1 MAALYNITLWLGIF
15 SAILFSLLVF
25 FYGKGDA
32 MGGGG
37 NVRTTFKGKAGFD
50 DIVSKMTLV
59 LGVSFMALMV
69 LINIFGTAAARQL
82 HK

>member
-1 MAALYNITLWLGIF
+1 MHTAYTLVLWLGIVC
-15 SAILFSLLVF
+15 AILFTMLVF

-32 MGGGG
+32 MGGGS

-50 DIVSKMTLV
+50 DIVSKMTLI
-59 LGVSFMALMV
+59 LGVSFMSLAV
-69 LINIFGTAAARQL
+69 LINIFANAAAK